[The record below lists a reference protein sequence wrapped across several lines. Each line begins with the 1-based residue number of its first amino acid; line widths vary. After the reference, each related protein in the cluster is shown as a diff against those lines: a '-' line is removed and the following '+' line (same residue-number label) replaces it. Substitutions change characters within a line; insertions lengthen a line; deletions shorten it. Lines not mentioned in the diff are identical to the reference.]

1 MLFLQISLLDLTIS
15 SKEEIVDCYTAASNV
30 RFISLRGNRSFR
42 LYLAPSGKEECKQL
56 PRGLNVTIFA
66 TKLVDGSN
74 NFIPNSFIVVNFSY
88 STTVGINIPC
98 TQCTNDNYLGSDQV
112 IVTMES
118 AIHFTRVVMGAVQ
131 TEKGL
136 QVNCFRTGG
145 GMGGQMGG
153 GGQNGGQNGG
163 GQNGWGQNGGGQNW
177 ASQMIVDF
185 NYISF
190 QATPSGSCPQLV
202 SADPTKLK
210 ALVQADLFIIYQD
223 GSVDRYEKLNVGTD
237 IISSSMPPSATAVNT
252 YNVTMSNIGR
262 KPILEAVQLIQLQ
275 LYFANTGIPLM
286 ATVQANTI
294 SLASFQRAF
303 KKINMKVQQDIAFL
317 DLEVNTQVVQGTPL
331 FQSYNTVLQAL
342 QPDKIELQFSGY
354 SKQISSSL
362 LLDQT
367 FVTDSATSTYQEPSM
382 SFSMDLDSFTFQNMK
397 MQIDC
402 NLVKEKNCVSNL
414 QRYLNT
420 NDSTFQFNMFV
431 KFYKNGIVVKAMNQ
445 PISRATSSC
454 FEGATGFLGPNSI
467 EIQLQQN
474 KEADRCALNVS
485 SKIDL
490 LVNLSKTDRISKQ
503 NTIQQ
508 ITVTNIEFKYNISL
522 PLTETER
529 AGIVDYLA
537 SNSSNNLAQIL
548 SFVNN
553 GTIVDY
559 ASLAEFQQSDLA
571 IFQKSAKQAILIVG
585 VVALCFCTISLLYPI
600 ARKTI
605 QPKLQKNRQLK
616 LKVANSTT
624 DKYDL

>member
-1 MLFLQISLLDLTIS
+1 MLLLQISLLDLTIS
-15 SKEEIVDCYTAASNV
+15 NKVEIADCYTSASNV
-30 RFISLRGNRSFR
+30 RFISLRGSRSFR
-42 LYLAPSGKEECKQL
+42 LYLVPSGKQECNQL

-74 NFIPNSFIVVNFSY
+74 NFIPNSYIVTNFSY
-88 STTVGINIPC
+88 ATTIGINIPC
-98 TQCTNDNYLGSDQV
+98 TKCTNDNYLGSDQV
-112 IVTMES
+112 IVTFES
-118 AIHFTRVVMGAVQ
+118 AIHFTRIVMGAVQ

-145 GMGGQMGG
+145 GMGGGQMGG
-153 GGQNGGQNGG
+153 GGQNG
-163 GQNGWGQNGGGQNW
+163 GQNGGGQNW

-190 QATPSGSCPQLV
+190 QATPSGSCPQLI

-210 ALVQADLFIIYQD
+210 TLVSADLFIVYQD
-223 GSVDRYEKLNVGTD
+223 GTVDRYEKLNVGTD

-252 YNVTMSNIGR
+252 YNITMSNIGR

-275 LYFANTGIPLM
+275 LYFANAGIPLM
-286 ATVQANTI
+286 ATVQANTL

-303 KKINMKVQQDIAFL
+303 KKINMKVQKDIAFL

-367 FVTDSATSTYQEPSM
+367 FVTDSTTSTYQEPSM
-382 SFSMDLDSFTFQNMK
+382 SFSMDLASFTFQNMK

-474 KEADRCALNVS
+474 KEANRCALNVT

-529 AGIVDYLA
+529 TGIVDYLA
-537 SNSSNNLAQIL
+537 SNSTNNLAQIL
-548 SFVNN
+548 SFVSN

-559 ASLAEFQQSDLA
+559 ASLAEFQQTDLA
-571 IFQKSAKQAILIVG
+571 IFQKSAQRTIIIVG
-585 VVALCFCTISLLYPI
+585 VVAVCFCTVSLLYPM

-605 QPKLQKNRQLK
+605 QPKLQKKRQLK
-616 LKVANSTT
+616 LKVANSAT